1 MEQGH
6 TQEGRNPTLLED
18 IRIIFATILTD
29 PGSSLAYGADALIHV
44 TAGLIAVNYIAGAQA
59 TIAAAAAILGVYL
72 LAILVYNSMSRHHT
86 HRVLGGG
93 AFVSSVITARA
104 IKHHPRLKRFVTFL
118 GKMGTGSLLSD
129 FPATQAISLIAGV
142 EALHYIIAPEYQ
154 FRAVLVFLVLIS
166 FVQRFGL
173 GNLARY
179 MIWPVLAF
187 YTVNLAINAYGI
199 LTILSNGWKPPTISQ
214 IDGIGAEHFLY
225 VIFHAVAN
233 GATLITGVE
242 VGYSSVNIPHHKDRA
257 IRISMWILYVI
268 VLATYSMQIINFLGL
283 GVTMNAASAPV
294 PILIADHLGG
304 EYVAIGFGVLTA
316 MMLLLAAQTAQTDF
330 PLEMLR
336 ASRSN
341 FFPRGIGDLAWKR
354 TTRIGLLGGH
364 DGVYNPT
371 ASLVLGILTFIIV
384 YFFPSS
390 HAIESMYGLAV
401 ILTMNI
407 GIFSFLLRQVRAHK
421 ISGLTA
427 LGFIVMLLM
436 LTNIVY
442 NKFFD
447 GAWFV
452 VLLLF
457 VYMII
462 FVISEAI
469 YSIWTEKLNIVPL
482 ELGLWYPAFGDKK
495 LDRNNIVLVSKFHPG
510 VVHFL
515 KSYVKSGHMPLVV
528 HFRTDTEE
536 EVPHSVPEWY
546 ESIDVS
552 ESTDTITAI
561 TSYIRRARPTRVHL
575 IPALVRGI
583 DPISRY
589 FFGNSIERLKYAIS
603 QYADLQ
609 VEYNRERI
617 HIRVVD
623 ILERIMPTVNWSFVR
638 KLQKED
644 PL

>member
-1 MEQGH
+1 MDQGH
-6 TQEGRNPTLLED
+6 PQEERTPTLLED

-44 TAGLIAVNYIAGAQA
+44 TVGLIAVNYAAGMTA
-59 TIAAAAAILGVYL
+59 TLMAASFVLLVYL
-72 LAILVYNSMSRHHT
+72 IAILVYNSMTRHHV

-93 AFVSSVITARA
+93 AFVSAFITSQT
-104 IKHHPRLKRFVTFL
+104 IKHHPRLKRFVHFL
-118 GKMGTGSLLSD
+118 GKMGTGSLLAD
-129 FPATQAISLIAGV
+129 FPATQAISLVAGV
-142 EALHYIIAPEYQ
+142 EALHHVIAPEYR
-154 FRAVLVFLVLIS
+154 FRAVLVFLVFLS
-166 FVQRFGL
+166 FIQRFGL

-187 YTVNLAINAYGI
+187 YVTNMAINGYGI
-199 LTILSNGWKPPTISQ
+199 ATILSNGWQPPTIQQVES
-214 IDGIGAEHFLY
+214 ASVHHWFY
-225 VIFHAVAN
+225 VVFHAVAN

-242 VGYSSVNIPHHKDRA
+242 VGYSSVNIPHHKGKA
-257 IRISMWILYVI
+257 IRMSMWMLYAV
-268 VLATYSMQIINFLGL
+268 VLVTYSMQIINFLGL
-283 GVTMNAASAPV
+283 GVTFQAHSPPV
-294 PILIADHLGG
+294 PILIAEHLGG
-304 EYVAIGFGVLTA
+304 ESLAIAFGILTA
-316 MMLLLAAQTAQTDF
+316 VMLLLAAQTAQTDF

-341 FFPRGIGDLAWKR
+341 FFPRGIGDMAWKR
-354 TTRIGLLGGH
+354 TVRLGVLGGH
-364 DGVYNPT
+364 EGVYNPR
-371 ASLVLGILTFIIV
+371 ASVILGVLSFIII

-401 ILTMNI
+401 ILAMNI
-407 GIFSFLLRQVRAHK
+407 DIFSYLLRQLRARK
-421 ISGLTA
+421 VGVLT
-427 LGFIVMLLM
+427 LIGMIVMALM
-436 LTNIVY
+436 LLNIVY

-447 GAWFV
+447 GAWFIV
-452 VLLLF
+452 VLLAGYLL
-457 VYMII
+457 I
-462 FVISEAI
+462 FIISEAI
-469 YSIWTEKLNIVPL
+469 YAIWQEKLNIVPL
-482 ELGLWYPAFGDKK
+482 ELGLWYPAFAGKE
-495 LDRNNIVLVSKFHPG
+495 LDRKNLVLVSKFHPG

-515 KSYVKSGHMPLVV
+515 KSYVRSGHMPLVV
-528 HFRTDTEE
+528 HFRTDSEE
-536 EVPHSVPEWY
+536 EVPRNVPEWY

-561 TSYIRRARPTRVHL
+561 TSYIRRARPNRVHL

-644 PL
+644 S